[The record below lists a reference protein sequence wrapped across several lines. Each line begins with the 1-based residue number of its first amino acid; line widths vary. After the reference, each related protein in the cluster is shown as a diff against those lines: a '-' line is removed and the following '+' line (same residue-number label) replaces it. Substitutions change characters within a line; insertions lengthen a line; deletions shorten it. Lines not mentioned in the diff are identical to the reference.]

1 MLCLFG
7 APYQGVHDVDTSHYR
22 RCNLDH
28 CLKVIFASFF
38 VSNVAI
44 FPIVI
49 GEFTLRSYKY
59 HFFLLKSVPTNFSM
73 AHKSPFLFK
82 LD

>member
-7 APYQGVHDVDTSHYR
+7 ASYQGIRDADTSHYR

-28 CLKVIFASFF
+28 CLKVIFARFIL
-38 VSNVAI
+38 SNMTI

-49 GEFTLRSYKY
+49 GEFTLSSYKY
-59 HFFLLKSVPTNFSM
+59 HFFP
-73 AHKSPFLFK
+73 P
-82 LD
+82 